1 MTHYEHIKGILE
13 KELRAKTILR
23 DKMFNYNRK
32 GNVEQVADMSK
43 EIVFIMQS
51 IVELKNVFGVKDV
64 ELQYYK

>member
-23 DKMFNYNRK
+23 DKMFNYNRR
-32 GNVEQVADMSK
+32 GNVGQVADISE
-43 EIVFIMQS
+43 EIVFIMLS
-51 IVELKNVFGVKDV
+51 IEELKNVFGVKDV